1 MSEHRVL
8 EVISCLLACPDTFD
22 LEPVVTSLHRLLSS
36 WMVDEAG
43 LMFLASR
50 GEQTSAIVR
59 TLMGARAETETE
71 EAEVS
76 RKVST
81 DDVEGKYTNES

>member
-1 MSEHRVL
+1 
-8 EVISCLLACPDTFD
+8 
-22 LEPVVTSLHRLLSS
+22 
-36 WMVDEAG
+36 MVDEVG

-81 DDVEGKYTNES
+81 DDAEGKYTNESLSEHFKGHLREHLMRATKGA